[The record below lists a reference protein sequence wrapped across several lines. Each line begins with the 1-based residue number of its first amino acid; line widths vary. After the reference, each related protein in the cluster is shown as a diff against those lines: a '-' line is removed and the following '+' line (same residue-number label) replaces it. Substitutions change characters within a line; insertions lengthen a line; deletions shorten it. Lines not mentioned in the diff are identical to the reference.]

1 MSFLWTCFL
10 LVDAVT
16 SATAPEPEP
25 VVIDPQSPEQ
35 LVESLA
41 RALND
46 ADAELMLELHW
57 TPAWNSLSEDEVAA
71 ARAEAAAEMS
81 YDKVRAAQ
89 DAGDLPLSVQLI
101 EAEQTGKDIYEMRL
115 HFYFANG
122 DVEEETRE
130 AVYRYGGWR
139 LLTDVFDSTRGT

>member
-1 MSFLWTCFL
+1 MSFFFACL
-10 LVDAVT
+10 LVVDAVT
-16 SATAPEPEP
+16 SATAPQP
-25 VVIDPQSPEQ
+25 VVTDPQSVEE

-41 RALND
+41 RALD
-46 ADAELMLELHW
+46 EADAALMLELHW

-89 DAGDLPLSVQLI
+89 EAGDLPLSVQLI
-101 EAEQTGKDIYEMRL
+101 EAEQTGKDLYEL
-115 HFYFANG
+115 SLLFYFSG
-122 DVEEETRE
+122 GGVEEETRE

-139 LLTDVFDSTRGT
+139 LLTDSI

>member
-1 MSFLWTCFL
+1 MSFLWTCLL

-16 SATAPEPEP
+16 SATAPEP
-25 VVIDPQSPEQ
+25 VVTDPQSPEQ
-35 LVESLA
+35 LVESLNY
-41 RALND
+41 ALNN
-46 ADAELMLELHW
+46 ADAVLLLELYW

-81 YDKVRAAQ
+81 YDKVRAAR

-130 AVYRYGGWR
+130 AVYRYSCWR